1 MHLLVSILHF
11 ITLIHML
18 CHIMS
23 YSCFIITTSTPIFLK
38 FQKSILVSF
47 KVTHSSCTV
56 VTMITRV
63 ESWWLPHPMYSPLW
77 IKQLLLGRLDNCSSI
92 LESINTVTRW
102 WDLKLWLTFVY
113 PQKVKHLESIN
124 TVTRWWDLKL
134 WLTFVYPQ
142 KVKQIM

>member
-1 MHLLVSILHF
+1 MYLLSTQETNQIVVNECNLKSIKIWTLHLLVSIF
-11 ITLIHML
+11 NTPIHMPRH
-18 CHIMS
+18 CTS
-23 YSCFIITTSTPIFLK
+23 YTCFIITIVTAIFFK

-113 PQKVKHLESIN
+113 PQKVK
-124 TVTRWWDLKL
+124 
-134 WLTFVYPQ
+134 
-142 KVKQIM
+142 QIM